1 MSQSPKITIDDD
13 SYIVFYA
20 DHEKGSPAGMMVRQ
34 GLERAQQSE
43 RLMGE
48 CGYRYTEIKHAF
60 STGEIW
66 QSATK

>member
-1 MSQSPKITIDDD
+1 MIQSPKIIIDAD

-20 DHEKGSPAGMMVRQ
+20 DHDKGSPAGMMVRQ

-60 STGEIW
+60 STAEINH
-66 QSATK
+66 